1 MIVNI
6 QLEYHIL
13 TSDYKTFNNVE
24 NISLEVLNNFAMQ
37 FCSIEKNWTDIFTS
51 QKSVSSDIQ
60 VLIWKWCF
68 AHKYYPSSV
77 DNVLLITK
85 NKKMTITSETFLW
98 RKKRD
103 KTFLILPNQKILQYV
118 TRFFL

>member
-24 NISLEVLNNFAMQ
+24 NIRLEVLNNFAI
-37 FCSIEKNWTDIFTS
+37 SIEKNWTDIFTS
-51 QKSVSSDIQ
+51 QKSISSNIQ

-98 RKKRD
+98 RKKKKRI
-103 KTFLILPNQKILQYV
+103 KHSWFYQIRKYCNMLQD
-118 TRFFL
+118 FFIT

>member
-24 NISLEVLNNFAMQ
+24 NIRLEVLNNFAI
-37 FCSIEKNWTDIFTS
+37 SIEKNWTDIFTS
-51 QKSVSSDIQ
+51 QKSISSNIQ

-98 RKKRD
+98 RKK
-103 KTFLILPNQKILQYV
+103 KKG
-118 TRFFL
+118 